1 MKFRLS
7 IAAIFMASA
16 MPVAAHAAISANLS
30 GSYANF
36 TSGGGDIWNV
46 DGAVSDTF
54 SNNWG
59 GEVTGGYHNSSGDS
73 GGNFG
78 GALFWYD
85 PDFRAAVS
93 GNYLSLGGAHIS
105 NYGVG
110 GEWFASSQ
118 FTLAVRGGGDQANGG
133 LSGGYVGGDVKFYIM
148 PNLALNGGVDYVS
161 FASAHFTTEDI
172 RAEWLISQT
181 CPVSIFGG
189 YTHLDAGSGGGG
201 GTSEDAFFV
210 GIKIY
215 TNDPAGGALVD
226 RQRGGNL
233 GYIDGTPYLGSI
245 L

>member
-1 MKFRLS
+1 
-7 IAAIFMASA
+7 MASA
-16 MPVAAHAAISANLS
+16 MPLAAHAAVSANVS

-36 TSGGGDIWNV
+36 SNGGGDVWNV
-46 DGAVSDTF
+46 DGALSDTF
-54 SNNWG
+54 SSQWG
-59 GEVTGGYHNSSGDS
+59 GEVSGGYHNSAGDS

-78 GALFWYD
+78 GALFWFD
-85 PDFRAAVS
+85 PSFRVAAS

-118 FTLAVRGGGDQANGG
+118 FTVALRGGGISANSGT
-133 LSGGYVGGDVKFYIM
+133 SGGYVGGDVKFYFT
-148 PNLALNGGVDYVS
+148 PNIAVNGGVDYVDFS
-161 FASAHFTTEDI
+161 GLSLTSEDVK
-172 RAEWLISQT
+172 AEWLISQSF
-181 CPVSIFGG
+181 PVSIFGG
-189 YTHLDAGSGGGG
+189 YSHIDANGGGN
-201 GTSEDAFFV
+201 EDAFFV

-233 GYIDGTPYLGSI
+233 GYIDGMPYLGSV